1 MQTKH
6 SSSCLEHTHLPSV
19 VDTAHPSRRHPRQP
33 VSQYDT
39 HGRRAAHIHSDAHTL
54 CYTDT
59 LTYLLTCY
67 KHTHTHTRLMDL
79 FPGLPR

>member
-67 KHTHTHTRLMDL
+67 KHTHTRLMDL